1 MTTTRLSLTKT
12 VLATIAVAGLMTG
25 AAACGG
31 SDSSSTDIDKQA
43 LVELL
48 LAAAQAGDSDELAA
62 IVAQA
67 DPDLVAEALPEV
79 RDELGSPLPPIV
91 PAGEDDSTNVTVD
104 DSTLDPAADPQ
115 TDQPSDPQ
123 ESPSDPSSPPTSSD
137 VSLPGGVSLPTP
149 SLPRVSLPTSSV
161 VSLPGGVSLPTPSLP
176 RVSLPTSSVVS
187 LPGGVSLPT
196 PTPPQLI
203 LPTSEVTFD
212 LVQAD
217 YSRSQGWLVQAIVTT
232 ANGSAAPSRIIVNF
246 TYSVLGSTRESNAE
260 MELVQQADRDTSIW
274 SKLITRDG
282 VDPCSLSFDVYGLAS
297 APYMIYFKP
306 AENHSC

>member
-43 LVELL
+43 LIELL
-48 LAAAQAGDSDELAA
+48 LAAAQSGDSDELAA

-91 PAGEDDSTNVTVD
+91 PAGEDDSTGVTVD

-123 ESPSDPSSPPTSSD
+123 PSPSDPSSPPTSSD

-149 SLPRVSLPTSSV
+149 SLPGL
-161 VSLPGGVSLPTPSLP
+161 SLPTPSSSAP
-176 RVSLPTSSVVS
+176 AVSIPNIS
-187 LPGGVSLPT
+187 LPGLTPLPN
-196 PTPPQLI
+196 PN
-203 LPTSEVTFD
+203 LPTSEPANSGLRELLIFEGEWYYTQPTHQLVEYVVSGPAEIVEVQYRRNTDPNNRTFFKVRAVKWD
-212 LVQAD
+212 P
-217 YSRSQGWLVQAIVTT
+217 RCE
-232 ANGSAAPSRIIVNF
+232 GSCLWVAQLPLEAPSCTF
-246 TYSVLGSTRESNAE
+246 TGIATSSVA
-260 MELVQQADRDTSIW
+260 DTSY
-274 SKLITRDG
+274 TNRR
-282 VDPCSLSFDVYGLAS
+282 VCP
-297 APYMIYFKP
+297 
-306 AENHSC
+306 

>member
-25 AAACGG
+25 ATACGG

-104 DSTLDPAADPQ
+104 DSTLDPAVDPQ

-123 ESPSDPSSPPTSSD
+123 PSPSDPSSPPTSSD

-149 SLPRVSLPTSSV
+149 SLPGL
-161 VSLPGGVSLPTPSLP
+161 SLPTPSSSTP
-176 RVSLPTSSVVS
+176 SVSIPNIS
-187 LPGGVSLPT
+187 LPGLTPLPS
-196 PTPPQLI
+196 PN
-203 LPTSEVTFD
+203 LPTSEPANSGLRELLIFEGEWYYTQPTHQLVEYVVSGPAEIVEVQYRRNTDPNNRTFFKVRAVKWD
-212 LVQAD
+212 P
-217 YSRSQGWLVQAIVTT
+217 RCE
-232 ANGSAAPSRIIVNF
+232 GSCLWVAQLPLAAPRCTF
-246 TYSVLGSTRESNAE
+246 TGIAYSSVAE
-260 MELVQQADRDTSIW
+260 TTYTNRTV
-274 SKLITRDG
+274 
-282 VDPCSLSFDVYGLAS
+282 C
-297 APYMIYFKP
+297 
-306 AENHSC
+306 

>member
-25 AAACGG
+25 ATACGG

-104 DSTLDPAADPQ
+104 DSTLDPAVDPQ

-123 ESPSDPSSPPTSSD
+123 PSPSDPSSPPTSSD

-149 SLPRVSLPTSSV
+149 SLPGL
-161 VSLPGGVSLPTPSLP
+161 SLPTPSSSTP
-176 RVSLPTSSVVS
+176 SVSIPNIS
-187 LPGGVSLPT
+187 LPGLTPLPS
-196 PTPPQLI
+196 PN
-203 LPTSEVTFD
+203 LPTSEPANSGLRELLIFEGEWYYTQPTHQ
-212 LVQAD
+212 LVEYVVSGPAE
-217 YSRSQGWLVQAIVTT
+217 IVEVRYKLTT
-232 ANGSAAPSRIIVNF
+232 DPNNRTQYKVRAVKWDPRCEGSCLWVAQLPLEAPSCTF
-246 TYSVLGSTRESNAE
+246 TGIATSSVA
-260 MELVQQADRDTSIW
+260 DTSY
-274 SKLITRDG
+274 TNRR
-282 VDPCSLSFDVYGLAS
+282 VCP
-297 APYMIYFKP
+297 
-306 AENHSC
+306 

>member
-1 MTTTRLSLTKT
+1 MTTARLSLTKT

-48 LAAAQAGDSDELAA
+48 LAAAQSGDSDALAA

-79 RDELGSPLPPIV
+79 RDELGSPLPPIAA
-91 PAGEDDSTNVTVD
+91 AGEDDSTGVTVD

-123 ESPSDPSSPPTSSD
+123 PSPSDPSSPPTSSD

-149 SLPRVSLPTSSV
+149 
-161 VSLPGGVSLPTPSLP
+161 TPP

-246 TYSVLGSTRESNAE
+246 TYSVVGSTRESNAE

-297 APYMIYFKP
+297 APYMTYYV
-306 AENHSC
+306 AADNHSC

>member
-48 LAAAQAGDSDELAA
+48 LAAAQSGDSEELAA

-91 PAGEDDSTNVTVD
+91 PAGEDDSPGVTVD

-123 ESPSDPSSPPTSSD
+123 ESPSDPSSP
-137 VSLPGGVSLPTP
+137 
-149 SLPRVSLPTSSV
+149 PTSSV

-297 APYMIYFKP
+297 APSMIYFKP

>member
-43 LVELL
+43 LIELL
-48 LAAAQAGDSDELAA
+48 LAAAQSGDSDELAA

-79 RDELGSPLPPIV
+79 RDELGTPLPPIV
-91 PAGEDDSTNVTVD
+91 PAGEDDSTSVTVD
-104 DSTLDPAADPQ
+104 DSTPDSAVDPQ

-137 VSLPGGVSLPTP
+137 VTLPGGVSLPTP
-149 SLPRVSLPTSSV
+149 TPPRVSLPTSSV
-161 VSLPGGVSLPTPSLP
+161 VSLPGGVSL
-176 RVSLPTSSVVS
+176 
-187 LPGGVSLPT
+187 

-232 ANGSAAPSRIIVNF
+232 ANGSAAPLRIVMNY
-246 TYSVLGSTRESNAE
+246 TYSVFGTTRELNTD
-260 MELVQQADRDTSIW
+260 MELDRQADRDTSFW

-282 VDPCSLSFDVYGLAS
+282 VDPCSLSFDVYGS
-297 APYMIYFKP
+297 TTTPYMTYYV
-306 AENHSC
+306 AADNHSC

>member
-1 MTTTRLSLTKT
+1 MTTARLSLTKT

-48 LAAAQAGDSDELAA
+48 LAAAQSGDSDALAA

-104 DSTLDPAADPQ
+104 DSTPDPAVDPQ

-123 ESPSDPSSPPTSSD
+123 PSPSDPSSPPTSSD

-149 SLPRVSLPTSSV
+149 
-161 VSLPGGVSLPTPSLP
+161 TPP

-246 TYSVLGSTRESNAE
+246 TYSVVGSTRESNAE

-297 APYMIYFKP
+297 APYMTYYV
-306 AENHSC
+306 AADNHSC

>member
-25 AAACGG
+25 ATACGG

-48 LAAAQAGDSDELAA
+48 LAAAQAGDSEELAA

-79 RDELGSPLPPIV
+79 RDELGSPLPPIAA
-91 PAGEDDSTNVTVD
+91 AGEDDSTGVTVD

-115 TDQPSDPQ
+115 
-123 ESPSDPSSPPTSSD
+123 ESPSDPSSPPSTSS
-137 VSLPGGVSLPTP
+137 VVTLPGGVSIPTP
-149 SLPRVSLPTSSV
+149 
-161 VSLPGGVSLPTPSLP
+161 TPP

>member
-1 MTTTRLSLTKT
+1 MTTARLSLTKT

-48 LAAAQAGDSDELAA
+48 LAAAQSGDSDALAA

-104 DSTLDPAADPQ
+104 DSTPDPAVDPQ

-123 ESPSDPSSPPTSSD
+123 PSPSDPSSPPTSSD
-137 VSLPGGVSLPTP
+137 
-149 SLPRVSLPTSSV
+149 
-161 VSLPGGVSLPTPSLP
+161 
-176 RVSLPTSSVVS
+176 VS

-246 TYSVLGSTRESNAE
+246 TYSVVGSTRESNAE

-297 APYMIYFKP
+297 APYMTYYV
-306 AENHSC
+306 AADNHSC

>member
-1 MTTTRLSLTKT
+1 
-12 VLATIAVAGLMTG
+12 
-25 AAACGG
+25 
-31 SDSSSTDIDKQA
+31 
-43 LVELL
+43 
-48 LAAAQAGDSDELAA
+48 
-62 IVAQA
+62 
-67 DPDLVAEALPEV
+67 DLGAEALPEV

-91 PAGEDDSTNVTVD
+91 PAGEDDSTNVTLD
-104 DSTLDPAADPQ
+104 DSTPDPAVDPQ

-123 ESPSDPSSPPTSSD
+123 PSPSDPSSPPTSSD

-149 SLPRVSLPTSSV
+149 TPPRVSLPTSSV
-161 VSLPGGVSLPTPSLP
+161 VSLPGGVSLPP
-176 RVSLPTSSVVS
+176 
-187 LPGGVSLPT
+187 

-246 TYSVLGSTRESNAE
+246 TYSVVGSTRESNAE

-297 APYMIYFKP
+297 APYMTYYV
-306 AENHSC
+306 AADNHSC

>member
-1 MTTTRLSLTKT
+1 MTTARLSLTKT
-12 VLATIAVAGLMTG
+12 ALATIAVAGLMTG

-48 LAAAQAGDSDELAA
+48 LAAAQSGDSEELAA

-79 RDELGSPLPPIV
+79 RDELGSPLPPIAA
-91 PAGEDDSTNVTVD
+91 AGEDDSTGVTVD

-115 TDQPSDPQ
+115 
-123 ESPSDPSSPPTSSD
+123 ESPSDPSSPPSTSS
-137 VSLPGGVSLPTP
+137 VVTLPGGVSIPTP

-161 VSLPGGVSLPTPSLP
+161 VSLPGGVSLPTPTPP

>member
-43 LVELL
+43 LIELL

-104 DSTLDPAADPQ
+104 DSTLDPAVDPQ

-123 ESPSDPSSPPTSSD
+123 PSPSDPSSPPTSSD

-149 SLPRVSLPTSSV
+149 SLPGL
-161 VSLPGGVSLPTPSLP
+161 SLPTPSSSAP
-176 RVSLPTSSVVS
+176 AVSIPNIS
-187 LPGGVSLPT
+187 LPGLTPLPS
-196 PTPPQLI
+196 PN
-203 LPTSEVTFD
+203 LPTSEPANSGLRELLIFEGEWYYTQPTHQLVEYVVSGPAEIVEVQYRRNTDPNNRTFFKVRAVKWD
-212 LVQAD
+212 P
-217 YSRSQGWLVQAIVTT
+217 RCE
-232 ANGSAAPSRIIVNF
+232 GSCLWVAQLPLAAPRCTF
-246 TYSVLGSTRESNAE
+246 TGIAYSSVAE
-260 MELVQQADRDTSIW
+260 TTYTNRTV
-274 SKLITRDG
+274 
-282 VDPCSLSFDVYGLAS
+282 C
-297 APYMIYFKP
+297 
-306 AENHSC
+306 